1 MVHTKYTSI
10 HICTYNLWYY
20 IHTPLECTFMNCI
33 FHLGLYFYNALHF
46 FFFFFLLHV
55 LLLFTFFG
63 RALLLIISVCCFPDL
78 IAYSLVTVKLLIS
91 GDISNYLL
99 CHSVTLI
106 RTNFSICCSHY
117 SFFSTFISPNCLKK
131 VTSMH
136 GSLLCTIRREKNMP
150 NQRT

>member
-1 MVHTKYTSI
+1 MQ
-10 HICTYNLWYY
+10 
-20 IHTPLECTFMNCI
+20 FI
-33 FHLGLYFYNALHF
+33 FCCCLLFY
-46 FFFFFLLHV
+46 FFFFLTFFCFMFFY
-55 LLLFTFFG
+55 LFTSCFVVVYFLCR

>member
-1 MVHTKYTSI
+1 MQ
-10 HICTYNLWYY
+10 
-20 IHTPLECTFMNCI
+20 FI
-33 FHLGLYFYNALHF
+33 FCCCLLFY
-46 FFFFFLLHV
+46 FFFFLTFFCFMFFY
-55 LLLFTFFG
+55 LFTSCFVVVYFLCK

-91 GDISNYLL
+91 GDISNYFL

-117 SFFSTFISPNCLKK
+117 SFFSFSLVSPNYLKK

-136 GSLLCTIRREKNMP
+136 GSLLCTTRREKNMP